1 MRVISIL
8 FFLTFLILPL
18 FAQQTAQLEF
28 DKANTLLEEGDYRGA
43 LKGYQKIESQGSISG
58 PLYLNMGISAVQ
70 IDSLGLAKYYFL
82 KTIKYFPEIPE
93 TSAQAARA
101 LEFVN
106 SQFSRQSATL
116 PKLPWDKAV
125 DWLKEGPSSSGVF
138 WLGYSLG
145 MIAII
150 IVLGNWFHFFS
161 FKKQHSLILIFA
173 ISSVLIIALA
183 FYVSYIDKRY
193 DEAVMVHQEAQ
204 VFQSPDEIS
213 SVVSLA
219 YEGYTLT
226 IDFIISNDNPAWYY
240 VRLGNGQYG
249 WINKNVV
256 YPL

>member
-1 MRVISIL
+1 MKLASIF
-8 FFLTFLILPL
+8 FFLTFLIFPL
-18 FAQQTAQLEF
+18 LAQQTAQLEF
-28 DKANTLLEEGDYRGA
+28 DKANTLLENGDYRGA
-43 LKGYQKIESQGSISG
+43 LKSYQSIESQGDVSG

-93 TSAQAARA
+93 TSAQATRA

-125 DWLKEGPSSSGVF
+125 DWLREVPTSAGVF

-145 MIAII
+145 IIAII
-150 IVLGNWFHFFS
+150 IVLSNWFHIFS
-161 FKKQHSLILIFA
+161 FKKHVPVLLTFS
-173 ISSVLIIALA
+173 ISAVLIIALA

-193 DEAVMVHQEAQ
+193 DEAVMVHQEAE
-204 VFQSPDEIS
+204 VFQNPDETS
-213 SVVSLA
+213 PVESLA

-226 IDFIISNDNPAWYY
+226 IDYITSNDNPAWYY